1 MKFTGLKDDMILYR
15 GLSGGKLPDKMFQ
28 PDKNGRLGA
37 GHVAYVCLRAN
48 LASLTT
54 QKGVLIQ

>member
-1 MKFTGLKDDMILYR
+1 MVLYR

-37 GHVAYVCLRAN
+37 GHVAYVCLRAY
-48 LASLTT
+48 LALPTNS
-54 QKGVLIQ
+54 KAY